1 MEKRYGALRIIAT
14 VYKIIGVIWGILA
27 FIGAVVAFV
36 GSASFINFG
45 FNSSAVATI
54 ANLFAALIILIFG
67 LMGALAIYGVG
78 ELVYLL
84 INIEENTRY
93 SAIVLRDRLAA
104 PQPAQQPVMPQPPA
118 QPPM

>member
-14 VYKIIGVIWGILA
+14 VYKIIGVIWGILVI
-27 FIGAVVAFV
+27 IGAVLVFIGG
-36 GSASFINFG
+36 GSLMNFG
-45 FNSSAVATI
+45 FNSSAATMFGTV
-54 ANLFAALIILIFG
+54 FASLVTLIFG
-67 LMGALAIYGVG
+67 LLGALAIYGVG

-104 PQPAQQPVMPQPPA
+104 PLTSAQQQMMPPQPPV
-118 QPPM
+118 